1 MQKFKNYLK
10 TDFQNMIQNV
20 WSNSSLDRKS
30 TLIDK
35 TLKLKFHELK

>member
-10 TDFQNMIQNV
+10 TDFQNLIQNV
-20 WSNSSLDRKS
+20 WSNSSLDIKS